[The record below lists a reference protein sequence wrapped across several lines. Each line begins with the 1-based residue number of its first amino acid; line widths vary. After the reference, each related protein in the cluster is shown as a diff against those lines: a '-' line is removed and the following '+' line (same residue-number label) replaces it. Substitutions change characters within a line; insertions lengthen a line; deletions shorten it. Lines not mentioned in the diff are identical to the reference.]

1 MCIIHLCLFF
11 VDTCSCCA
19 RKKKSKKNPKY
30 QFVGVLTDISNS
42 FDVTIRLV
50 HKLAR
55 ISYRKLIVN
64 DIRKVFFF
72 SQLYIFYF
80 FLHLFIFQPS

>member
-1 MCIIHLCLFF
+1 MSSCKLESISLDYSMCIIHLCLFF

-72 SQLYIFYF
+72 
-80 FLHLFIFQPS
+80 